1 MSQEENKYEQILKI
15 LRKSGPTLAD
25 PESLTEKILDRLR
38 REKSTLTITDK
49 IKEYFFGWVYIGWAR
64 RALITASILIILIF
78 AYQQTL
84 ILSRISS
91 LERKEI
97 LTENADLTDID
108 NSLKG
113 KLFLY
118 KITGRKIPVKN
129 ITLSEKQAEQI
140 IDSFNELQSK
150 YSDLV
155 KLIEE
160 DPELKEYIENKL
172 AEKKVKSKL

>member
-1 MSQEENKYEQILKI
+1 MNQEENKYEQILKI
-15 LRKSGPTLAD
+15 LRKSGPTMTD

-49 IKEYFFGWVYIGWAR
+49 IKEYFFGWVYICWAR

>member
-1 MSQEENKYEQILKI
+1 MNQEEEKYEQILKL
-15 LRKSGPTLAD
+15 LRKSGPTLTD
-25 PESLTEKILDRLR
+25 PGSLTEKILDRLR
-38 REKSTLTITDK
+38 REKSTLTLGDLIR
-49 IKEYFFGWVYIGWAR
+49 EYFFGWVYIGWVR
-64 RALITASILIILIF
+64 KALITASILIVVVF
-78 AYQQTL
+78 VYQQTL

-97 LTENADLTDID
+97 LTDNASLTDFD

-150 YSDLV
+150 YSDLF

-160 DPELKEYIENKL
+160 DPDLKEYVENKL